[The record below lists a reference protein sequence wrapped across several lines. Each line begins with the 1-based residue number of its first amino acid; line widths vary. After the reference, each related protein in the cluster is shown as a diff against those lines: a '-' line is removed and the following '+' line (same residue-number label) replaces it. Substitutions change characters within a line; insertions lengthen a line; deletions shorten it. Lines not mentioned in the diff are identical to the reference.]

1 MLKVLVIYL
10 MLSTGYVCAQERIDS
25 LVHYGFTD
33 NVSSVTFE
41 HFKITESSDTQ
52 AYFVPSVP
60 KYYLFYTTGVLKEK
74 AWAEYDGRIVK
85 KVVVRT
91 PNSSKL
97 DITHFN
103 MESVPKMEDA
113 FYFEFDESRRIIRT
127 KELRGPGYLEET
139 KYKYGNQGLIERR
152 VFDNGQLLS
161 LFKYD
166 YVPSQRKWHTK
177 TEYNISNAMV
187 DSKTQ
192 VFDGDGRLIRFKSI
206 DAEEGP
212 IEDRSVTYVGDDLKT
227 TVIRLNEGFDNGLAF
242 IDSTIEKFVDNQ
254 PIEKLKF
261 DSSKRLEKRTIW
273 SYTNGKLFAK
283 ERFNN
288 KGALTKKT
296 MYKYPSAGKTEKNE
310 YDGNSIIRMHR
321 ETDIN
326 AKGLVVYTCEER
338 GPNQITTH
346 FKYESQGNL
355 IESVKREIRPKEDI
369 DITILERRKIEYF
382 TTK

>member
-1 MLKVLVIYL
+1 M
-10 MLSTGYVCAQERIDS
+10 
-25 LVHYGFTD
+25 
-33 NVSSVTFE
+33 
-41 HFKITESSDTQ
+41 
-52 AYFVPSVP
+52 
-60 KYYLFYTTGVLKEK
+60 
-74 AWAEYDGRIVK
+74 
-85 KVVVRT
+85 
-91 PNSSKL
+91 
-97 DITHFN
+97 
-103 MESVPKMEDA
+103 
-113 FYFEFDESRRIIRT
+113 
-127 KELRGPGYLEET
+127 EET

-296 MYKYPSAGKTEKNE
+296 MYKYPSVGKTEKNE
-310 YDGNSIIRMHR
+310 YDSNSIIRMHR